1 MTRASTASAVPHG
14 HQGAIDYL
22 IIGHVTIDL
31 MPDGHRLGGTAAY
44 ASLTALKLGLRVG
57 LVTACRPDL
66 ELTPLRGIAIHRKP
80 STQTTTFR
88 NLATPHGRSQVLSG
102 RADSLTIDDV
112 PPAWRTAPIAHLAP
126 VADEVSAELASDLS
140 ATFVGATPQG
150 WWRKWDADGHV
161 MCLAPADALGRLP
174 SNTQAAVFSRDD
186 VSAGS
191 GDLDLLRHAFPITVT
206 TDGARGADVSW
217 ESEQLHVP
225 APVLTPVDDTG
236 AGDIFAAVFFVQLA
250 GGKKPA
256 EAAFEATRWASLS
269 VLRAGTDW
277 IRSAEIDEIA
287 AGANL

>member
-22 IIGHVTIDL
+22 IIGHVTVDL

-44 ASLTALKLGLRVG
+44 ASLTALTLGLRVG

-66 ELTPLRGIAIHRKP
+66 DLTPLRDIAIHRKP
-80 STQTTTFR
+80 SSQNTTFR
-88 NLATPHGRSQVLSG
+88 NLTTPHGRSQVLSG
-102 RADSLTIDDV
+102 RADCLTIDDV

-126 VADEVSAELASDLS
+126 VADEVPAEVASDLS
-140 ATFVGATPQG
+140 VTFVGATPQG
-150 WWRKWDADGHV
+150 WWRRWDDDGHV
-161 MCLAPADALGRLP
+161 KCLAPAEALGCLP
-174 SNTQAAVFSRDD
+174 SNIQAAVFSRDD
-186 VSAGS
+186 VSADS
-191 GDLDLLRHAFPITVT
+191 GDLDRLAHAFPITVI
-206 TDGARGADVSW
+206 TDGARGADVRW

-250 GGKKPA
+250 GGEKPA
-256 EAAFEATRWASLS
+256 EAALEATRWASLS
-269 VLRAGTDW
+269 VLHAGPDW